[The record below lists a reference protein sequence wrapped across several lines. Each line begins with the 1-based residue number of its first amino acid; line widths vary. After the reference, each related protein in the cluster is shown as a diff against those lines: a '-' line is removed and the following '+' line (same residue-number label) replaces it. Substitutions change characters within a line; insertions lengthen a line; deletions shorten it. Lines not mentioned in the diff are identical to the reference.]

1 MVVRVM
7 CMKVVWGGAAPRA
20 GEVARVWVGSV
31 GVGVAH
37 TVDVL
42 TLVNDPPPPPP
53 PHSPPVPL
61 PSCRYLSLPPSP
73 PPPHALP
80 PHSVVVCPVRFSL

>member
-42 TLVNDPPPPPP
+42 TNVL
-53 PHSPPVPL
+53 
-61 PSCRYLSLPPSP
+61 
-73 PPPHALP
+73 
-80 PHSVVVCPVRFSL
+80 